1 MKVNEKVIALINAR
15 IGKNLYIRRYE
26 ISGNANITIV
36 PFLVS
41 VCSLVIH
48 KRCHEF
54 ISFACPGVDRGADS
68 DVRLILLV
76 ENLFER
82 SII

>member
-36 PFLVS
+36 PFLV
-41 VCSLVIH
+41 CSLVVH

-76 ENLFER
+76 KNLFER